1 MLQDQLKMYAMHEK
15 KNSDT
20 SAFCIHNLDG
30 AIAIV
35 NEFEDLDLTIPSK
48 DLHQSKKKLPRM

>member
-1 MLQDQLKMYAMHEK
+1 MYAMHEK
-15 KNSDT
+15 RSSDK
-20 SAFCIHNLDG
+20 SAFDVHNLDG

-48 DLHQSKKKLPRM
+48 DLPQSKKRLPRM